1 VQSSFQFYIALIW
14 DANLTEDKEKVKLS
28 QSVNSLR
35 QNIHKNFF
43 NTLYNKHKNIREGKP
58 RLRRQTSSP
67 EMGSVTGSPAGA

>member
-35 QNIHKNFF
+35 QNIHKNFLILCII
-43 NTLYNKHKNIREGKP
+43 NTRILEKANHDCGDRPLHQKWD
-58 RLRRQTSSP
+58 Q
-67 EMGSVTGSPAGA
+67 